1 MFKIVLTAAAFA
13 VTALSVQASPTLS
26 NIPSLAGSAILPI
39 DHAASTQII
48 EETTRVEEVA
58 YFCEWAWIYD
68 YYGNWVTV
76 WQCY

>member
-1 MFKIVLTAAAFA
+1 MIKTSLTAAAFTL
-13 VTALSVQASPTLS
+13 VTGLSHATT
-26 NIPSLAGSAILPI
+26 IPLDQPANFAI
-39 DHAASTQII
+39 STQIVA
-48 EETTRVEEVA
+48 ETTRVEEVA